1 MDKNFLSDSMN
12 SILIKNITII
22 DPTYDEPLED
32 ASIYIKNKKII
43 EIGKATCIDIDDG
56 TKVMDGE
63 GKFLLP
69 GFIDMHVHLMAN
81 GFIKEDDLTNP
92 LANYFYQAVRN
103 MKDTLDAGV
112 TYVRDCGLA
121 DIGVKMAAER
131 KIFPAPRMKISVMP
145 LSITGGHFDFALTS
159 GFDTIINYPGLPR
172 PVCDGVEGVIA
183 KTREVFR
190 AQADFIKVMATGG
203 VISPNDAPEFSQFNV
218 KELKAIV
225 GEAKM
230 RGDAKVSAHAHG
242 LDGIKNSIK
251 AGIQFI
257 EHGTYV
263 DKKTADLM
271 VKKGT
276 YLVPTCSVMGG
287 AIEQAKQGILDE
299 SSAINAFEADRVHKD
314 NMTTAY
320 EAGVKMLMGTDS
332 GVSPHGNNLKELEL
346 LCDIGMT
353 PMEAI
358 ASGTIE
364 AAKALEIEREVG
376 SVEVGKSADMI
387 LVAKNPLDDIGHLAK
402 RDNVLMVIQD
412 GDIVKNNFD

>member
-1 MDKNFLSDSMN
+1 MN

-22 DPTYDEPLED
+22 DSTYDEPAED
-32 ASIYIKNKKII
+32 VAIFIKNNKIVD
-43 EIGKATCIDIDDG
+43 IGKATCTDIDDG
-56 TKVMDGE
+56 TTVIDGE
-63 GKFLLP
+63 GKFILP
-69 GFIDMHVHLMAN
+69 GFIDMHVHVMAN

-103 MKDTLDAGV
+103 MKDTIDAGV

-121 DIGVKMAAER
+121 DIGVKMAAQK
-131 KIFPAPRMKISVMP
+131 KIFPAPKMKISVMP

-159 GFDTIINYPGLPR
+159 GFDTLVNYPGLPR

-203 VISPNDAPEFSQFNV
+203 VVSPNDAPEFSQFNV

-225 GEAKM
+225 KEAKM
-230 RGDAKVSAHAHG
+230 RGGAKVAAHAHG
-242 LDGIKNSIK
+242 LGGIKNSIK

-257 EHGTYV
+257 EHGTYI
-263 DKKTADLM
+263 DEETAKLM

-287 AIEQAKQGILDE
+287 AVEQAKLGLLDD
-299 SSAINAFEADRVHKD
+299 SSAMNAYEADRVHKG
-314 NMTTAY
+314 NMIIAY

-332 GVSPHGNNLKELEL
+332 GVSPHGNNLGELEL

-353 PMEAI
+353 PIEAI

-364 AAKALEIEREVG
+364 AAKALEIENEVG
-376 SVEVGKSADMI
+376 SIAIGKCADMI
-387 LVAKNPLDDIGHLAK
+387 IVEENPLDNINHLANP
-402 RDNVLMVIQD
+402 DNVLMVIQD
-412 GDIVKNNFD
+412 GNIVKNRVN